1 MKMSQRLTD
10 FGSKKIGVI
19 KEVLENHVS
28 SKLLEFGILPGV
40 VFSIINKAPF
50 NGPIFIQIDNNRI
63 ALRRKEAAFII
74 VE

>member
-1 MKMSQRLTD
+1 MRLSD
-10 FGSKKIGVI
+10 FKTKQLGVI
-19 KEVLENHVS
+19 KEIMENHLS
-28 SKLLEFGILPGV
+28 AKLIEFGILPGV
-40 VFSIINKAPF
+40 QFSIINKAPF

>member
-1 MKMSQRLTD
+1 MDLRLSD
-10 FGSKKIGVI
+10 FKKRQKGVVKHI
-19 KEVLENHVS
+19 VENHIS
-28 SKLLEFGILPGV
+28 TKLVEFGILPGV
-40 VFSIINKAPF
+40 QFLVLNKAPF